1 MGTLPPKT
9 PRETPCILHHWHTK
23 ILAGNLH
30 LGRLASS
37 QTNPSLLLAASR
49 HMVFP
54 LLWFWP
60 PHVAHIS
67 HRSASTITSFRTTR
81 RAQPIQRAQF
91 PLSCARGMSYTPTSR
106 LAGAEDTT
114 PVLLG
119 AMKKWGINEEEYTQ
133 RVQRHRLVVRSP
145 SWITEILNFGLFF
158 SQFSLVFKK
167 TSGRWRSGTPGI
179 RRGRQVGLHQPPLS
193 LTLALK

>member
-1 MGTLPPKT
+1 
-9 PRETPCILHHWHTK
+9 
-23 ILAGNLH
+23 
-30 LGRLASS
+30 
-37 QTNPSLLLAASR
+37 
-49 HMVFP
+49 MVFP

-114 PVLLG
+114 PVLPG
-119 AMKKWGINEEEYTQ
+119 AVKKWGINEEEYTQ

-167 TSGRWRSGTPGI
+167 TSGRWRSGTPGT
-179 RRGRQVGLHQPPLS
+179 RRGKAGGPSSTTPFSNPCSKMRQPSSYFAMEHNLVLTYQVYFENIYMIRPLRRFRHCS
-193 LTLALK
+193 A